1 MPRGYLSTRNTGR
14 NPLRNI
20 WLNNGTWWCHYT
32 LHWDRRK
39 RRIRRSLKTHDL
51 ATAIARRDE
60 LFARI
65 EREGEEVPDRKPRRK
80 EHDDEEQPMLS
91 IVA

>member
-14 NPLRNI
+14 NPLSNI
-20 WLNNGTWWCHYT
+20 WSNNGTWWCHYT
-32 LHWDRRK
+32 LTWDHK
-39 RRIRRSLKTHDL
+39 ARRIRRSLKTSDL

-65 EREGEEVPDRKPRRK
+65 AQEGEEVPDRRPRRK
-80 EHDDEEQPMLS
+80 DRDEEEQPMLT